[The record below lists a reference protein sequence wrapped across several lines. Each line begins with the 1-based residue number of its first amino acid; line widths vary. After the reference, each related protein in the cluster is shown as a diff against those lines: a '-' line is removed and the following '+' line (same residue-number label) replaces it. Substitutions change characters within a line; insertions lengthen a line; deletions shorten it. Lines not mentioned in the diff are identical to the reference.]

1 MDLQK
6 QLHALFLK
14 NPTNCFDGFIEMC
27 QKWYEEPA
35 HTLTEMRTRDNKKIR
50 GDIFEEFCVLYLKN
64 LKGYTNVWRLEDVPE
79 TVLTKLS
86 LKRRDMGIDI
96 ITEKDNHYAAVQCKY
111 KTPTGK
117 TSYITWKAL
126 STFYALCLR
135 TGPWSAYI
143 VMTNCNYARHEGKKS
158 AKDISYCLKTF
169 QNMTQDQWTTLC
181 EIKGNQLVA
190 PSSDAVETQVTGS
203 QLEEAKPETTENR
216 IVPAAKPNPWT
227 MLDRPLT
234 QEELRAARLAY
245 YGQKRNI

>member
-135 TGPWSAYI
+135 TGPWSSYI
-143 VMTNCNYARHEGKKS
+143 VITNCNYARHEGKKT

-169 QNMTQDQWTTLC
+169 QNMSQEQWTTLC
-181 EIKGNQLVA
+181 EIKGNQLVS
-190 PSSDAVETQVTGS
+190 PEIPK
-203 QLEEAKPETTENR
+203 EAEAEAEANADTHPENT
-216 IVPAAKPNPWT
+216 IVPAVKKPNPWAS
-227 MLDRPLT
+227 LDRPLT

-245 YGQKRNI
+245 YDQKGNF

>member
-64 LKGYTNVWRLEDVPE
+64 IKDYTNVWRLEDVPE
-79 TVLTKLS
+79 DVLTKLS

-96 ITEKDNHYAAVQCKY
+96 ITEKDNQYAAVQCKY

-135 TGPWSAYI
+135 TGPWSSYI
-143 VMTNCNYARHEGKKS
+143 VMTNCNYARHEGKKT

-169 QNMTQDQWTTLC
+169 QNMTQDQWTSLC
-181 EIKGNQLVA
+181 EIKGNQLIEPPPLVMPVA
-190 PSSDAVETQVTGS
+190 NAQI
-203 QLEEAKPETTENR
+203 LPENTT
-216 IVPAAKPNPWT
+216 VKQNPWAS
-227 MLDRPLT
+227 LDRPLT

-245 YGQKRNI
+245 YDQKRDL